1 MKTWKREHLDK
12 LRKDVPEAV
21 IEGALRII
29 ETLDRHYGEDR
40 DVDLDLGGYVEIF
53 PEPHGQEDY
62 EALLSSHHLRQT
74 DREHRETLCQDGAT
88 TWIAEL
94 FLCGSDYH
102 VVVIRREA
110 PSEGTPKKGGANG
123 HDQIFHGGVR
133 LRAGNHSRG

>member
-40 DVDLDLGGYVEIF
+40 DVDLGGYVEIF
-53 PEPHGQEDY
+53 PEPHGQEEY
-62 EALLSSHHLRQT
+62 ETLLRGHHLRQT
-74 DREHRETLCQDGAT
+74 DREYQETLCQDGAT

-94 FLCGSDYH
+94 FLCGSDYALM
-102 VVVIRREA
+102 VIRPEA
-110 PSEGTPKKGGANG
+110 TGQHESEGTGGKE
-123 HDQIFHGGVR
+123 HV
-133 LRAGNHSRG
+133 